1 MTNILYTS
9 KQNRHINNQH
19 PKTFVFRTRKYV
31 AKYELLVEYVAC
43 DVHKRWFNMHDQNLN
58 IMTLMYIEFW
68 NCLVKAQGSILNK
81 VSSSGVHY

>member
-31 AKYELLVEYVAC
+31 AKYELLVEYVGC
-43 DVHKRWFNMHDQNLN
+43 DVHKRWFNMHDKNLN
-58 IMTLMYIEFW
+58 IMPLMYTEFLK
-68 NCLVKAQGSILNK
+68 NILEL
-81 VSSSGVHY
+81 SGESTGIDP